1 MPRNARV
8 VAPEIPYHVTQ
19 RGTNREPIFFTIGD
33 RKLYLELV
41 RQNQQEAGVRV
52 LAFCLMTNHVHF
64 LVVPEREDSLA
75 VLFGRAN
82 GRYAQALNI
91 RRGRCGHLWQAR
103 FHSCPMSPAHLEV
116 GLRYVEANPCRAGIV
131 DRPEHYRWSSAATHL
146 TGGKD
151 RSGVLDREFWQRAG
165 GAAAWAELHGRE
177 ENAAQL
183 LALRKCT
190 YAGRPFGSEAFVCE
204 MEERFQRKWLR
215 LAKSKPEPDKNAI
228 K

>member
-1 MPRNARV
+1 MWSP
-8 VAPEIPYHVTQ
+8 VAGTISFLPHVAGASGGGAPI
-19 RGTNREPIFFTIGD
+19 RGSQP
-33 RKLYLELV
+33 L
-41 RQNQQEAGVRV
+41 
-52 LAFCLMTNHVHF
+52 
-64 LVVPEREDSLA
+64 P
-75 VLFGRAN
+75 GRH
-82 GRYAQALNI
+82 
-91 RRGRCGHLWQAR
+91 RG
-103 FHSCPMSPAHLEV
+103 PAW
-116 GLRYVEANPCRAGIV
+116 
-131 DRPEHYRWSSAATHL
+131 HYRWSSAATHL

-151 RSGVLDREFWQRAG
+151 RSGVLDQEFWRRAG

-215 LAKSKPEPDKNAI
+215 VAKSKPEPDKNAI

>member
-8 VAPEIPYHVTQ
+8 VAPETPYHVTQ

-116 GLRYVEANPCRAGIV
+116 GP
-131 DRPEHYRWSSAATHL
+131 
-146 TGGKD
+146 
-151 RSGVLDREFWQRAG
+151 
-165 GAAAWAELHGRE
+165 GRHRGP
-177 ENAAQL
+177 A
-183 LALRKCT
+183 
-190 YAGRPFGSEAFVCE
+190 
-204 MEERFQRKWLR
+204 
-215 LAKSKPEPDKNAI
+215 
-228 K
+228 